1 MRARTAKH
9 DSLLAC
15 EYKHG
20 YASYAIAEEVAK
32 KMNARKK
39 VGRCREKGHTAARIY
54 KCEHCG
60 QYHITGTKFY
70 KK

>member
-1 MRARTAKH
+1 MRDKTARY
-9 DSLLAC
+9 DSELAC

-20 YASYAIAEEVAK
+20 FDSYATAEQVAR

-39 VGRCREKGHTAARIY
+39 TGRQKEKGHAPARIY
-54 KCEHCG
+54 KCGLCG
-60 QYHITGTKFY
+60 LYHITGTKFY